1 MQNEDIFIKKTFNR
15 FLTSTILA
23 LLGTTFS
30 SFGNTLLA
38 GHFLGKEVLSV
49 MNILSSFTFM
59 YAMLGCLISVGA
71 ASKSSIE
78 VGRENYASA
87 GKYEWLAFVLS
98 IVIPLVISIPCLI
111 HFEGLFTLLGAD
123 AEAYAVGGTYGRL
136 IVGFGFLNTLMYFP
150 FNFLRLIGKGR
161 YGMYSFG
168 AMGILDVVLVYIFL
182 KLGMGATGVALGY
195 IISMFV
201 ANASGLYFLFTKNDV
216 FKMIRPQK
224 KEHFGMVRYIIA
236 FGGASA
242 LNNLCKMLRTV
253 TMNILVAKYLG
264 QAGLQSLAVG
274 CSIINLASA
283 SVTGYGQ
290 AVSPIVGVMFGERDR
305 KGQRQAVRVSVVNS
319 LIFHTLLAILIM
331 VFAPQLSKLFGIHD
345 PEHVMQTAVL
355 VRVVGFSLIPAS
367 VMNIFIYYYTA
378 IGQNRISVIL
388 TLMHAFV
395 FVWALAAI
403 HFMFDVSNLYGIA
416 FITAELLDFAL
427 MVILSAIRRK
437 RDPNLKGILLEQS
450 IYAQKFF
457 SVVCD
462 GSEEGAVETSKQLV
476 EFCEENDV
484 SPALCMKLPLVVEE
498 LIVVL
503 ARHCFSDDSSK
514 IDVRISLVAERVLI
528 RLRCAGAT
536 FNPIDW
542 YNERKAT
549 LSPEEFMEDESFAM
563 NMVEKLVNEVK
574 YTSLFDVNN
583 LIVAMGSGK

>member
-87 GKYEWLAFVLS
+87 GKYEWLTFVLS
-98 IVIPLVISIPCLI
+98 IFIPLVISIPCLI

-168 AMGILDVVLVYIFL
+168 AMGIIDVVLVYVFL

-201 ANASGLYFLFTKNDV
+201 ANASGLFFLFTKNDV
-216 FKMIRPQK
+216 FKMTRPEK
-224 KEHFGMVRYIIA
+224 RERFGMVRYIIA

-331 VFAPQLSKLFGIHD
+331 IFAPQLSTLFGIRD
-345 PEHVMQTAVL
+345 PEHIMQTAVL
-355 VRVVGFSLIPAS
+355 VRVVGLSLIPAS

-388 TLMHAFV
+388 TIAHAFV
-395 FVWALAAI
+395 FVWAAAAI
-403 HFMFDVSNLYGIA
+403 HFMFDVSNLYGTA

-427 MVILSAIRRK
+427 MVILAALRRK
-437 RDPNLKGILLEQS
+437 RDPDLKGILLEQS